1 MNSYHVA
8 CLVLNGRSENKAP
21 KHSRFVRDS
30 SARSR
35 ADVRE
40 EPTAR
45 ISCSVCKTW
54 QAYIIL
60 TGLYYYLFILHTH
73 TVESLEKRGLTKA
86 LILLPGFQTLSMNL
100 AFFFFKCETEF
111 WEYIPSNEEDLG
123 NSSPFDES
131 CIRFSIL
138 ITHQT
143 MLAINE
149 HKKTRFSYCYEALL
163 VHRINIYHYLLKE
176 NTYSQCMVLML
187 SQLLHLDNING
198 FGNISI
204 FFCCFVV
211 GHRRLPH
218 SDIKVQGWAKAS
230 ESKTNTKR

>member
-73 TVESLEKRGLTKA
+73 CWIIRETWAHKGIDTAPRIPDFVYE
-86 LILLPGFQTLSMNL
+86 LS
-100 AFFFFKCETEF
+100 FFFFKCETEF

-131 CIRFSIL
+131 WIRFSIL

-218 SDIKVQGWAKAS
+218 SDIKVQGRAKAS